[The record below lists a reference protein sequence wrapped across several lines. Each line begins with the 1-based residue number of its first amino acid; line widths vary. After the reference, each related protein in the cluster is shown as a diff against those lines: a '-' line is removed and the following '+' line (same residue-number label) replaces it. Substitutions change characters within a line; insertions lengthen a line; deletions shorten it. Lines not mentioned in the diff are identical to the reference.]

1 MGQKIL
7 AVDNDRLMLEF
18 MKDLFE
24 QQGHEVVIAE
34 DGISA
39 LEILKGYIPD
49 VAFVDLV
56 MPNIRGDRLCRIIR
70 SMPHLKNVYLVI
82 VSATAVEEPN
92 HFAGL
97 GADAAI
103 AKGPFHEMSE
113 RILKVLNETGIR
125 ISKRPRE
132 SPEGFQGIYQRKITR
147 ELLYAERHLEAI
159 LNHISEGILEL
170 NPGGKIIFCNTK
182 TVSLFGGSEEN
193 LLGLNFV
200 ELFEGSNRRRIEDLL
215 AKIGD
220 GPPEISDGVHIRLHG
235 KWVSLKLLPIDD
247 PMGWSVI
254 AILTP
259 LIGTATPQAIVAE

>member
-1 MGQKIL
+1 MGQRIL

-39 LEILKGYIPD
+39 LEILKDYIPD
-49 VAFVDLV
+49 IAFVDLV
-56 MPNIRGDRLCRIIR
+56 MPNIRGDKLCRIIR
-70 SMPHLKNVYLVI
+70 SMPHLKSIYIVI

-92 HFAGL
+92 QIAEL

-125 ISKRPRE
+125 IPKRPGE
-132 SPEGFQGIYQRKITR
+132 SPAGFQGIYQRKITK
-147 ELLYAERHLEAI
+147 ELLYAERHLETI

-170 NPGGKIIFCNTK
+170 HPDGKVVFCNTRAF
-182 TVSLFGGSEEN
+182 SLFGGSEEN
-193 LLGLNFV
+193 LLGLNFAA
-200 ELFEGSNRRRIEDLL
+200 LFEGSDRNKIEDLL

-220 GPPEISDGVHIRLHG
+220 GPPEISDGVRIRLHG
-235 KWVSLKLLPIDD
+235 RWVSLKLLPIDD
-247 PMGWSVI
+247 PIGWSVI

-259 LIGTATPQAIVAE
+259 LIGATTPR